1 MKKLI
6 IGSVIA
12 ALSCLAFSQA
22 QTYQSRIQL
31 TASNFY
37 VPKGLEEK
45 IFKPALRSVGIAY
58 LHQITPKIR
67 VGAAYSVWYSWN
79 KLSNFIPV
87 DGNGYYEDVGPMDVW
102 KKGDLRARYDYR
114 FFELSGNYTISQTA
128 LGESYAGVGLSYAT
142 GKNTVTESISN
153 IPWAIDWVVQSTVE
167 KKSYVGALVQ
177 AGYDFFLF
185 RKRMTLGLS
194 ETVKYYPALPLQY
207 YTNLNIGYNFSLRK
221 R

>member
-12 ALSCLAFSQA
+12 VLPCLAFSQT

-31 TASNFY
+31 TASNLY

-45 IFKPALRSVGIAY
+45 MFKPALRSVGIAY
-58 LHQITPKIR
+58 LHQLTPKIR
-67 VGAAYSVWYSWN
+67 VGVAYSAWYSWN
-79 KLSNFIPV
+79 KLANFIPV

-102 KKGDLRARYDYR
+102 KKGDVRARYDYR
-114 FFELSGNYTISQTA
+114 FFELSGNYVINQNA
-128 LGESYAGVGLSYAT
+128 FGESYACVGMSYAI
-142 GKNTVTESISN
+142 GKNTVTESINN

-167 KKSYVGALVQ
+167 KKSYLGALAQV
-177 AGYDFFLF
+177 GYDFFLIQ
-185 RKRMTLGLS
+185 KRMTLGLS
-194 ETVKYYPALPLQY
+194 ETMRLYSGLPIQY
-207 YTNLNIGYNFSLRK
+207 YTNLNIGYNFSLKK